1 MKPEREGPKEAILE
15 LLREELEEII
25 RALPEH
31 VKEDLADILRDD
43 STSPAGA

>member
-1 MKPEREGPKEAILE
+1 MMPDREGPTEAILK

-31 VKEDLADILRDD
+31 LKEDLADILKDD
-43 STSPAGA
+43 RPARA